1 MLILRTLCDKH
12 LKYVLLILL
21 ILKTIT
27 VKNPKK
33 NFFLILKRPMLNS
46 EDIQMLLRKTKM
58 YILNITHL
66 QKCLQ
71 TVKLTSIV
79 CFNKKSTND
88 FYVGNGILQKL
99 KDCFVNINGILN
111 VLLTNLN
118 TI

>member
-21 ILKTIT
+21 ILKTIA

-33 NFFLILKRPMLNS
+33 NFFLILKRLMLNS

-71 TVKLTSIV
+71 SVKL
-79 CFNKKSTND
+79 
-88 FYVGNGILQKL
+88 NGILQKL

-111 VLLTNLN
+111 VLLTKFKYNIATYNLDEYKSYAKQS
-118 TI
+118 

>member
-21 ILKTIT
+21 ILKTIA

-33 NFFLILKRPMLNS
+33 NFFLILKRLMLNS
-46 EDIQMLLRKTKM
+46 EDIQTKM

-71 TVKLTSIV
+71 SVKL
-79 CFNKKSTND
+79 
-88 FYVGNGILQKL
+88 NGILQKL

-111 VLLTNLN
+111 VLLTKFKYNIATYNLDEYKSYAKQSQV
-118 TI
+118 IYS

>member
-1 MLILRTLCDKH
+1 
-12 LKYVLLILL
+12 
-21 ILKTIT
+21 
-27 VKNPKK
+27 
-33 NFFLILKRPMLNS
+33 MLNS

-88 FYVGNGILQKL
+88 FYVENGILQKL

-111 VLLTNLN
+111 VLLTKFKYNIATYNLDEYKSYAKQSQV
-118 TI
+118 IYS